1 MNLDQLHKVLLEI
14 FNKLKNDYLE
24 TSSDYFTQ
32 TRSFVF
38 NNFYSVKPLV
48 SIDSSLKKTFL
59 FIDAGFKIYELD
71 VALIIPI
78 QISGLFRDENGLLL
92 SIDKLFDKPVVDT
105 FIIYASRKRL
115 GDEYVFSIDIKCL
128 TDRTLLFETE
138 SDCIETS
145 NDLNKLV
152 AELVTFRKHRAP
164 RFFSKITKYVEGLIE
179 IAYGLKLREFLKK
192 TYGYE
197 PVVVYDGTLLRWFS
211 IRRRGFNI
219 DGLDIISEI
228 LKREAISVIDELM
241 NVIGLSKTTK
251 FTTIARSYG
260 LFSSYSNTWTSSRG
274 LYTDINIDGL
284 KLVVEK
290 LLEVLNKYSA
300 LDFIDET
307 IKVFNRIVYD
317 KHGVYVSRF
326 PITSDFTNVFVAD
339 LYSKNQVIGL
349 KSDNIIVNHIEANN
363 INHRIHSIV
372 PNLYIYRSKLIGEP
386 PLGYMEIDGFI
397 RYSREL
403 AIVFENLFLKT
414 MNYIDEPL
422 LKPLIQAFSSTMRMR
437 YGYR

>member
-1 MNLDQLHKVLLEI
+1 
-14 FNKLKNDYLE
+14 
-24 TSSDYFTQ
+24 
-32 TRSFVF
+32 
-38 NNFYSVKPLV
+38 
-48 SIDSSLKKTFL
+48 
-59 FIDAGFKIYELD
+59 
-71 VALIIPI
+71 
-78 QISGLFRDENGLLL
+78 
-92 SIDKLFDKPVVDT
+92 
-105 FIIYASRKRL
+105 
-115 GDEYVFSIDIKCL
+115 
-128 TDRTLLFETE
+128 
-138 SDCIETS
+138 
-145 NDLNKLV
+145 
-152 AELVTFRKHRAP
+152 
-164 RFFSKITKYVEGLIE
+164 
-179 IAYGLKLREFLKK
+179 
-192 TYGYE
+192 
-197 PVVVYDGTLLRWFS
+197 
-211 IRRRGFNI
+211 
-219 DGLDIISEI
+219 
-228 LKREAISVIDELM
+228 
-241 NVIGLSKTTK
+241 
-251 FTTIARSYG
+251 
-260 LFSSYSNTWTSSRG
+260 
-274 LYTDINIDGL
+274 
-284 KLVVEK
+284 
-290 LLEVLNKYSA
+290 LNKYSA

-349 KSDNIIVNHIEANN
+349 KSDNIIVNHVEANN